1 VTLLYAYSTFEE
13 AVEIARSNILLQGR
27 GHSVAIHSNDQKHIE
42 ALAMAIPV
50 TRVIVNQCATTS
62 AGGSFL
68 NGFGATTTLGTGFW
82 GNTALQGNLD
92 FTHLLNYT
100 RIGYQ
105 PAGAKVPTDEEVWG

>member
-1 VTLLYAYSTFEE
+1 
-13 AVEIARSNILLQGR
+13 
-27 GHSVAIHSNDQKHIE
+27 
-42 ALAMAIPV
+42 MAIPV